1 MGAEPPPGLLLLV
14 ADPKASPMQNVQTRV
29 PFSLS
34 KLFSQPHAHFLP
46 QGKTKT
52 YQTFGLE
59 GAPARAGCALSPH
72 PAAHRG
78 GRHIP
83 IPAAALTGTG
93 VLSGKHG
100 AGEVPKA
107 WRLFHSPR
115 TAVPPRSSS
124 LLLGHPLLLSQV
136 PWELKVIEK

>member
-34 KLFSQPHAHFLP
+34 KLFSQPHARFLP

-72 PAAHRG
+72 PAAQGWTAHPHSSSCSHRHWRFIWETRG
-78 GRHIP
+78 GGGSQSV
-83 IPAAALTGTG
+83 AALSQSQDCSSAQELFPPARTSPSPFPSPLGT
-93 VLSGKHG
+93 
-100 AGEVPKA
+100 
-107 WRLFHSPR
+107 
-115 TAVPPRSSS
+115 
-124 LLLGHPLLLSQV
+124 
-136 PWELKVIEK
+136 

>member
-1 MGAEPPPGLLLLV
+1 MLSPLQAFCSWLLTRRPVPCRMYRQESPSPSPNCSLNLTLASSPRGKRRRTKPLGWKGPPPGRAVPCPLIPLL
-14 ADPKASPMQNVQTRV
+14 
-29 PFSLS
+29 
-34 KLFSQPHAHFLP
+34 
-46 QGKTKT
+46 
-52 YQTFGLE
+52 
-59 GAPARAGCALSPH
+59 
-72 PAAHRG
+72 RG